1 MIDEPHL
8 TYDDVLLKPQRSST
22 DSRSDGDLTTNVTRN
37 VTIDSPLVS
46 APMDSV
52 TEDEMAQA
60 MADNGGVGIIHRF
73 GSIGK
78 RKEMVQSVDGTVGAS
93 VGIGREE
100 MDSALKLDHHA
111 DFLCIDVAH
120 AHLDKCIDFV
130 GSVKSVC
137 DSDIMVGNVATSEGA
152 KDLIDAGAD
161 AIKVGIGAGS
171 VCTTREKTGV
181 GVPQF
186 SAVRIVS
193 LAVDICDSDVP
204 VIADGGI
211 RSPGDAMKALGAGA
225 SAVMMGGTFGRCEE
239 SPEPGDV
246 WGMASSKAKEKMGAE
261 GYIEGVSSSRS
272 HWKTVDDVFDEYEDG
287 IRSGMSY
294 IGAPSVSEIPDNADF
309 CRITPS
315 TRERNGAFIK

>member
-1 MIDEPHL
+1 MIDEPYL

-52 TEDEMAQA
+52 TDEDMAQA

-73 GSIGK
+73 GSIGE
-78 RKEMVQSVDGTVGAS
+78 RAEMVRSVDGTVGAAI
-93 VGIGREE
+93 GIGREE
-100 MDSALKLDHHA
+100 VESALKFDHHA
-111 DFLCIDVAH
+111 DFLCVDVAH

-137 DSDIMVGNVATSEGA
+137 DSDIMVGNVATPKGA
-152 KDLIDAGAD
+152 RDLLHAGAD
-161 AIKVGIGAGS
+161 AIRAGIGGGS
-171 VCTTREKTGV
+171 HCTTREKTGV

-186 SAVRIVS
+186 TAVRNIA
-193 LAVDICDSDVP
+193 LALDRFDSDIP
-204 VIADGGI
+204 LIADGGI

-246 WGMASSKAKEKMGAE
+246 WGMASSEGKKKIGAE
-261 GYIEGVSSSRS
+261 GYIEGEKSSRS
-272 HWKTVDDVFDEYEDG
+272 HWKSVDDVFVEYEDG
-287 IRSGMSY
+287 ILSGMSY
-294 IGAPSVSEIPDNADF
+294 IGASSVSEISDNADF

>member
-1 MIDEPHL
+1 MEECL

-52 TEDEMAQA
+52 TEDEMAQT
-60 MADNGGVGIIHRF
+60 MTDNGGVGIIHRF
-73 GSIGK
+73 CDVDIQMA
-78 RKEMVQSVDGTVGAS
+78 MVRSVDGTVGAS
-93 VGIGREE
+93 VGVGEE
-100 MDSALKLDHHA
+100 AITDATFLDEHA
-111 DFLCIDVAH
+111 DFICIDVAH
-120 AHLDKCIDFV
+120 AQLDKCISTLEEMKERF
-130 GSVKSVC
+130 
-137 DSDIMVGNVATSEGA
+137 DSDIMVGNVATSRGA
-152 KDLIDAGAD
+152 RDLIDAGAD

-186 SAVRIVS
+186 SAVHNVAYSVASRGS
-193 LAVDICDSDVP
+193 GVP

-246 WGMASSKAKEKMGAE
+246 WGMASRKGKKKIGAE
-261 GYIEGVSSSRS
+261 GYIEGEVSSRS
-272 HWKTVDDVFDEYEDG
+272 HWKSVDGVFDEYEDG

-294 IGAPSVSEIPDNADF
+294 IGASSVSEIPDNADF

-315 TRERNGAFIK
+315 TRERNGAFIS

>member
-8 TYDDVLLKPQRSST
+8 TYDDVLLKPKRSST
-22 DSRSDGDLTTNVTRN
+22 DSRSDGDLTTNVTQK

-52 TEDEMAQA
+52 TDSEMAQA
-60 MADNGGVGIIHRF
+60 MADNGGVGVIHRF
-73 GSIGK
+73 GSIGE

-93 VGIGREE
+93 IGIGGEGIE
-100 MDSALKLDHHA
+100 SALKLDNRA

-120 AHLDKCIDFV
+120 AHLDKCIDFLE
-130 GSVKSVC
+130 SVESVC
-137 DSDIMVGNVATSEGA
+137 NSDIVVGNVATSEGA
-152 KDLIDAGAD
+152 RDLVDAGAD
-161 AIKVGIGAGS
+161 AIRAGIGGGS
-171 VCTTREKTGV
+171 HCTTRKKTGV

-186 SAVRIVS
+186 TAVRNIVLS
-193 LAVDICDSDVP
+193 LDMLGSHVP

-246 WGMASSKAKEKMGAE
+246 WGMASSEGKEKIGAE
-261 GYIEGVSSSRS
+261 GYIEGESSSRN
-272 HWKTVDDVFDEYEDG
+272 HWKSVEDVFDEYEDG

-294 IGAPSVSEIPDNADF
+294 IGASSVSEIPDKADF

-315 TRERNGAFIK
+315 TRERNGAFID